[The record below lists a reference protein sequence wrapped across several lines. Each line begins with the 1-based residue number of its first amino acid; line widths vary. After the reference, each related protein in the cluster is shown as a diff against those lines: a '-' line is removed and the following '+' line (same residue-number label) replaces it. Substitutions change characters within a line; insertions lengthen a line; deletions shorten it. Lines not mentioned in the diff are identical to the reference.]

1 MSIKILMPALSPTMT
16 EGNLVKWLVKKGDD
30 VKAGDIIA
38 EIETDKATMEL
49 EAVDEGKITSILVN
63 EGTKGI
69 AINSPIAIL
78 DEEENEKNLSQEDAD
93 NKKIKN
99 EKLISENKINEEK
112 SSLKSSKKNLKQ
124 ISKINKNVI
133 ASPYAKKLANKLN
146 INIDTVTGSGPNK
159 RIIERDLNK
168 HQNLSKENISS
179 KQNEVIEPSTIR
191 KIIADRTTTT
201 KSTIPHFYLTVESE
215 VNKLLKLKEVI
226 NKQNIEYKVSINDIL
241 VKALA
246 IAQKNNPNTNVSWLN
261 SKIIKYS
268 NVDVAIAVAL
278 KDGLITPIIK
288 NADKKGLLEIS
299 KEIKILV
306 KKAKDGKLLPDE
318 YNGGTISI
326 SNLGMYDITE
336 FIAII
341 NPPQSSIMAIGSIQ
355 QKLKLVDNKVHEVNI
370 IKSTLSADHRAL
382 DGAVAAKLLKD
393 FNDIIENPFNLWL
406 ESDDLKII

>member
-1 MSIKILMPALSPTMT
+1 MSIKILMPSLSPTMT

>member
-1 MSIKILMPALSPTMT
+1 M
-16 EGNLVKWLVKKGDD
+16 D
-30 VKAGDIIA
+30 
-38 EIETDKATMEL
+38 
-49 EAVDEGKITSILVN
+49 
-63 EGTKGI
+63 
-69 AINSPIAIL
+69 
-78 DEEENEKNLSQEDAD
+78 
-93 NKKIKN
+93 
-99 EKLISENKINEEK
+99 
-112 SSLKSSKKNLKQ
+112 
-124 ISKINKNVI
+124 
-133 ASPYAKKLANKLN
+133 
-146 INIDTVTGSGPNK
+146 
-159 RIIERDLNK
+159 
-168 HQNLSKENISS
+168 
-179 KQNEVIEPSTIR
+179 
-191 KIIADRTTTT
+191 
-201 KSTIPHFYLTVESE
+201 
-215 VNKLLKLKEVI
+215 
-226 NKQNIEYKVSINDIL
+226 KQNIEYKVSINDIL

-393 FNDIIENPFNLWL
+393 FNDIIENPINLWL